1 MAEANGSYTAWEEIK
16 GDPARLHW
24 MRRHPSQIDRCIEE
38 RAGAL
43 PEPLAPDELD
53 ELRRLHGDW
62 GADESS
68 IAAIDKLGR
77 TDARVVVAG
86 QQPGFLAGP
95 LLIVYKAVAAVK
107 LAAQLSARHPNL
119 TFVPVFWTA
128 SEDHDFNEIRR
139 AYWPGQSG
147 LEEAYIQP
155 SLWSFG
161 QMVGLV
167 QTESVLG
174 GLIGQIEQTTYRTE
188 YRDAAVAL
196 LGQAYGGATGTIES
210 GFCRLLLKLLAG
222 SGLVIV
228 SPLMNWVR
236 RRGAAVMERELELP
250 GESTAAVLG
259 RAEEMRAAGI
269 EPPIHRAPTA
279 LNGFWVDGQGRR
291 YALHREEGR
300 ENGNIRRVLAES
312 HEELAAVPV
321 KEILAELRQ
330 SPAYISPNVVTR
342 PIVQDA
348 ILPTVAQVVGP
359 GEAAYLAQ
367 VGPAYD
373 FFNVFVPVRWPRP
386 ELVLIEP
393 RVARNLE
400 KYGVGLDEALRTD
413 PDVLLERVLRR
424 EMEQGALSEIEFV
437 RTRHRAEIEALHTK
451 LGLDA
456 PAVRGAFDKLGQA
469 VEKGFRAIEER
480 VMQQCAEDQAHI
492 GRALAI
498 VSASLRPA
506 GLPQERALN
515 PIVPFAINYGIDWCR
530 HLIDRID
537 ISPGSSPQ
545 VFSLSDWPV
554 KEVADEHRIELEED
568 LNGRI

>member
-1 MAEANGSYTAWEEIK
+1 MAESTVYTAWEEIK

-24 MRRHPSQIDRCIEE
+24 MRRHPSQIDRCVDE
-38 RAGAL
+38 RAGSL
-43 PEPLAPDELD
+43 PAPLAPDELD
-53 ELRRLHGDW
+53 ELRRFHADRGGDS
-62 GADESS
+62 ASMS
-68 IAAIDKLGR
+68 AIDKLGR
-77 TDARVVVAG
+77 ADARVVVAG
-86 QQPGFLAGP
+86 QQPGFMAGP
-95 LLIVYKAVAAVK
+95 LLILYKAVAAVK
-107 LAAQLSARHPNL
+107 LAARLSARRPDL

-139 AYWPGQSG
+139 AYWPGQAG

-167 QTESVLG
+167 PTESILG

-188 YRDAAVAL
+188 YRDAVVAL
-196 LGQAYGGATGTIES
+196 LGQAYGGESGTIES

-236 RRGAAVMERELELP
+236 RRGAVVMERELERP
-250 GESTAAVLG
+250 GESTAVVLN

-279 LNGFWVDGQGRR
+279 LNGFWVDEQGRR
-291 YALHREEGR
+291 YALHY
-300 ENGNIRRVLAES
+300 ENGQENGKIRRVLAEA
-312 HEELAAVPV
+312 HEELPSMPV
-321 KEILAELRQ
+321 KEILAELRE

-367 VGPAYD
+367 IGPAYD

-400 KYGVGLDEALRTD
+400 KYGVELDEAFCTD
-413 PDVLLERVLRR
+413 LDVLLERVLRR

-437 RTRHRAEIEALHTK
+437 RARHRAEIETLHTK
-451 LGLDA
+451 LGIDA

-480 VMQQCAEDQAHI
+480 VMQQRAEDQAHI

-506 GLPQERALN
+506 GMPQERALN

-537 ISPGSSPQ
+537 IDPDSPLQ

-554 KEVADEHRIELEED
+554 KEVARERPIELEEN
-568 LNGRI
+568 LNRSI